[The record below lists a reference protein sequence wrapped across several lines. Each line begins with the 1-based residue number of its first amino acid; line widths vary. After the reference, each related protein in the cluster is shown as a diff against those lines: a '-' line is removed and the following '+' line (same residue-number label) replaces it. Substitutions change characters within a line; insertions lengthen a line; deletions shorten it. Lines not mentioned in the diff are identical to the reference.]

1 MLFRD
6 VLGVLTPPYT
16 VGPLNLHYSSSEL
29 SEGEGWQG
37 VGTTPSWVMA
47 NPR

>member
-1 MLFRD
+1 MLFRGM
-6 VLGVLTPPYT
+6 LGVLTPAYT
-16 VGPLNLHYSSSEL
+16 VGPLNLHCSRSEL

-47 NPR
+47 IPR